1 MRRHNNRRNG
11 KVWIAQGENVEP
23 SEQKSDGEK
32 STEGFVMIHTVS
44 VGEDLLSK
52 EEKDLLERESM
63 LKQRTGVLFCMLQ
76 KRSAAASKDL

>member
-1 MRRHNNRRNG
+1 
-11 KVWIAQGENVEP
+11 
-23 SEQKSDGEK
+23 
-32 STEGFVMIHTVS
+32 MIHTVS